1 MKPSHVVLFTI
12 HYVPLRIMLANQATP
27 PWIWGGSGG
36 PNWDPEV
43 KTLKSLMAENGHKHI
58 DILKV
63 WKFWILREIFFRN
76 TKR

>member
-1 MKPSHVVLFTI
+1 
-12 HYVPLRIMLANQATP
+12 MLANQATP
-27 PWIWGGSGG
+27 PWIWGPWG

-63 WKFWILREIFFRN
+63 WKFSG
-76 TKR
+76 